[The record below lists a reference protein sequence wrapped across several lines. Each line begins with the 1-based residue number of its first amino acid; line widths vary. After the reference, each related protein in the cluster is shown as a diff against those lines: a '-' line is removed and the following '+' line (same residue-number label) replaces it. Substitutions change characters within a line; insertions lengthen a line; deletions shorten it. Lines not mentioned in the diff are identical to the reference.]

1 MMGFL
6 VPKLLFVSFDI
17 VLNWE
22 RVLVRLLLL
31 KLVDTK
37 LKRNINQG
45 ELMTSFNEDTLKG
58 KWREIKGEVQKAWG
72 NLTSDELEQTKGD
85 SSAIAGLVQQKYGEN
100 KEQFHKKFSE
110 IVNRFHTQKENAV
123 DSVKNSL
130 KN

>member
-1 MMGFL
+1 M
-6 VPKLLFVSFDI
+6 
-17 VLNWE
+17 N
-22 RVLVRLLLL
+22 
-31 KLVDTK
+31 T
-37 LKRNINQG
+37 
-45 ELMTSFNEDTLKG
+45 FNEDTLKG

-110 IVNRFHTQKENAV
+110 IVNRFHNEKEKAV